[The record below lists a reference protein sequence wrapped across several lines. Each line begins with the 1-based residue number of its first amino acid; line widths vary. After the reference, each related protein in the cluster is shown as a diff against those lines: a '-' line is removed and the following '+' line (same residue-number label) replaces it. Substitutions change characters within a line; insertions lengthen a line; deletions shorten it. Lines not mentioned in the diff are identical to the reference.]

1 MKVIFLN
8 DVLTNL
14 MATCHIRYRRVNIW
28 YALRSLLSIQI
39 DRASPQDILL
49 FYPSDWYGVVRAL
62 SILVPCLGYCMRCN
76 VGVTILTFR
85 MVRRLHLKGDGVVHR
100 SLISGVSI
108 HVHPTLLQRDEP
120 VWYGSARED
129 DRMQAVWKWAHNLS
143 YLHPGSVNF

>member
-14 MATCHIRYRRVNIW
+14 MATRHIRYRRVNIW
-28 YALRSLLSIQI
+28 YALGSLLSIQI

-62 SILVPCLGYCMRCN
+62 SILVPCLGYCMRCS
-76 VGVTILTFR
+76 VGVTIVTFR

-100 SLISGVSI
+100 SLISG
-108 HVHPTLLQRDEP
+108 
-120 VWYGSARED
+120 A
-129 DRMQAVWKWAHNLS
+129 
-143 YLHPGSVNF
+143 